1 MLFFLEVIILE
12 LSSYIDHT
20 KLGFVVIE
28 KDIKALCTEAQENH
42 FASVCVP
49 PCYVKSTKELLK
61 NSSVAVCT
69 VVGFPFGNTETEIKV
84 SEAEL
89 AIKQGA
95 DEIDMVIN
103 LGALKDKNYDYIID
117 EITEV
122 RDACKGK
129 ILKVIV
135 ETSVLTEE
143 ELREVTKICNFTYVN
158 FIKTSTGFG
167 SRGASLKD
175 IDIINEEKNEL
186 LEIKASGGIT
196 TEEEALN
203 FIAAGVTRIGTSSGV
218 DIVKGES
225 I

>member
-1 MLFFLEVIILE
+1 LE

-20 KLGFVVIE
+20 KLGFVVTEKEIE
-28 KDIKALCTEAQENH
+28 RLCDEARESH

-49 PCYVKSTKELLK
+49 PCYVAAAKELLK
-61 NSSVAVCT
+61 DSSVAVCT

-89 AIKQGA
+89 AIKNGA

-103 LGALKDKNYDYIID
+103 LGALKDKNYDYVMD

-122 RDACKGK
+122 RDICKGK

-167 SRGASLKD
+167 SRGASIND
-175 IDIINEEKNEL
+175 IDIINEEKNEI
-186 LEIKASGGIT
+186 LEIKASGGIRT
-196 TEEEALN
+196 SQEALN
-203 FIAAGVTRIGTSSGV
+203 FIAAGVSRIGTSSGV
-218 DIVKGES
+218 DIVKGET